1 MAPRQSE
8 LLNEILSQKKGDQ
21 QLSKSEASL
30 GCLKSCLK
38 KTKTVKGQRGGWGGG
53 KGAMCK
59 SGSPCRQKERTDLT
73 KFPCDLYKGPRHT
86 SPSSYTTSTHTHS
99 GDLKINNSLPFTKK
113 QHTEF
118 KF

>member
-59 SGSPCRQKERTDLT
+59 SGSPCRQKER
-73 KFPCDLYKGPRHT
+73 KESFPVASTMDRGTQAPPHT
-86 SPSSYTTSTHTHS
+86 S
-99 GDLKINNSLPFTKK
+99 
-113 QHTEF
+113 
-118 KF
+118 